1 MSTLPTS
8 FYVRKFILA
17 LFSVL
22 SSVLGFE
29 KVQRPTHVNILQ
41 CNDKNKCNDQK
52 FVQQAKIDVMSGKQ
66 GDHFKLHF
74 NSSFHMEV

>member
-1 MSTLPTS
+1 MSKFDCQNAS
-8 FYVRKFILA
+8 VYVRKFILA

-41 CNDKNKCNDQK
+41 CNDRK
-52 FVQQAKIDVMSGKQ
+52 FVQRSEISATSK
-66 GDHFKLHF
+66 
-74 NSSFHMEV
+74 N

>member
-1 MSTLPTS
+1 MILVDK
-8 FYVRKFILA
+8 FHVRKFILA

-41 CNDKNKCNDQK
+41 CNDKKQFSTFPKWQK
-52 FVQQAKIDVMSGKQ
+52 IGRVIPVIQREFDL
-66 GDHFKLHF
+66 F
-74 NSSFHMEV
+74 FHTRV